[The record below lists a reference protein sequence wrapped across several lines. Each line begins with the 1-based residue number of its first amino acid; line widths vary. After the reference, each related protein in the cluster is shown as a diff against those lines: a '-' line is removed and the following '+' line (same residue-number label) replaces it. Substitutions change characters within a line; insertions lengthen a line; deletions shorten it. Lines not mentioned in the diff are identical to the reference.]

1 MLMGKGHVK
10 RLWEF
15 RSELMGLLSLL
26 NLDLEDTLGHL
37 HSRNETRYDYKR
49 NCASGPFY
57 SVSVSMSCY

>member
-49 NCASGPFY
+49 NCASGPF
-57 SVSVSMSCY
+57 